1 MKWRKSTEILSQMRE
16 ELLAYNDKV
25 VGTTHLKATELV
37 ALYIRQKLK
46 MYDHIFVL
54 IRNSFRIIMLNYKL
68 KLPVHRD
75 VFNPIV
81 ITYVGVMMSITGI
94 FKIWMKERHK
104 NFHGRYVKMQD
115 FIKMMPRVEQLNTEA
130 GRDDTQNTNNNQN
143 NCAKRV
149 KAAANLNS
157 SPAMSSSGDD
167 GQVRAHQFLK
177 KRKLS
182 MMVKQLYNQGVGYDD
197 SS

>member
-1 MKWRKSTEILSQMRE
+1 
-16 ELLAYNDKV
+16 
-25 VGTTHLKATELV
+25 
-37 ALYIRQKLK
+37 